1 MSATIF
7 LFRRGVPAEQLP
19 CCSGQCIDGVCP
31 TFPVRDFPEWQ
42 DPPARRGRTLFRAVL
57 AIALIAGGA
66 LLLTGADRVE
76 PTVLALVGSSR

>member
-7 LFRRGVPAEQLP
+7 LFRRGVPTEQLP

-42 DPPARRGRTLFRAVL
+42 EQPARRGRTLFGAVL

-66 LLLTGADRVE
+66 LLLIGFGHGE
-76 PTVLALVGSSR
+76 PTAIALGASR